1 MISFEVFVG
10 RCLQLAGKIQECLGA
25 LTGNELSR
33 ARGYQMVVI
42 GQMRVLGGRATSLLR
57 YCTPRQ
63 ALEART
69 VVPMAQRL
77 TAGGPAP

>member
-10 RCLQLAGKIQECLGA
+10 RCLQLAGKTWEFWGT

-33 ARGYQMVVI
+33 ARGYQLVVI

-63 ALEART
+63 ALEARA
-69 VVPMAQRL
+69 VPVAARL
-77 TAGGPAP
+77 TAGGRAP